1 MLNLGHMEAV
11 NGVIV
16 KTKRLVRKNLERLIL
31 FLLPLVFTA
40 INSNWIFTPPTH
52 NMPDPW
58 FYFSY
63 FRYFFERAAEF
74 PSNTHYFVERLTWI
88 VPGYVIYHIF
98 PPLIANHVLHL
109 SVYYL
114 AVFSLYGTVS
124 LLYHRR
130 AAFLAA
136 LLFGGY
142 PWFLRAA
149 GWDYTDG
156 TGIAHLY
163 VLIFLLTFV
172 FNAKHWR
179 AIFFL
184 AGAVHASFLVTN
196 LLWIGLLPSW
206 LIYFLLLNS
215 QNRKFDLG
223 RLTLAA
229 GYFLVGNLALLGLCG
244 LFYMWATGN
253 FFFLENTLK
262 TSIILVDNTAN
273 NLRVVRNYGR
283 YFPWWHVLPMLV
295 FFSASWTIWWQH
307 AQHRKVER
315 KQFALYLMFVL
326 AYAWLI
332 FWHFFSNPVLI
343 MFPYTSIII
352 PHTFLLLGTLWAE
365 PLERL
370 AGGHY
375 AAVVIAAISTLL
387 LPALSLTVFPFIA
400 SLQGNKPLT
409 ALLGLALLVCL
420 ITATMTKKE
429 SLFAGVLMLGIIYF
443 FVAENSYVFVAD
455 RNRGR
460 DNFEAIIA
468 ASAMIDA
475 RYTASPYGAFRL
487 WFRADENYNTFF
499 SLAAVY
505 LYPWGSSL
513 DEPLASKKPH
523 EHLALAPKDHIHPQD
538 SIVIIS
544 SRSAEDMLKEANQA
558 LAAQNLGV
566 VLENTGY
573 IQKGDFLFNLFFT
586 KTKSMHP

>member
-1 MLNLGHMEAV
+1 MLSFMHMETV
-11 NGVIV
+11 NGVVV
-16 KTKRLVRKNLERLIL
+16 KTKMFVRKNLDRLIL

-40 INSNWIFTPPTH
+40 INSNWIFTPPTP

-109 SVYYL
+109 SVYYI

-130 AAFLAA
+130 TAFLAA

-142 PWFLRAA
+142 PWFLRAT

-156 TGIAHLY
+156 IGIAHFC
-163 VLIFLLTFV
+163 VLIVLLTIV
-172 FNAKHWR
+172 FNVKHWR

-196 LLWIGLLPSW
+196 LLWVGLLPSW
-206 LIYFLLLNS
+206 LIYFLWLNS
-215 QNRKFDLG
+215 QKRKFDLG

-229 GYFLVGNLALLGLCG
+229 GYFLIGNLALLGLCG
-244 LFYMWATGN
+244 AFYMWATGN
-253 FFFLENTLK
+253 FFFLENSLK
-262 TSIILVDNTAN
+262 TSIILVDNSAN

-283 YFPWWHVLPMLV
+283 YFPWWHVLPLLV
-295 FFSASWTIWWQH
+295 FLSASWAAWRQH

-315 KQFALYLMFVL
+315 KQSALYLMFIL

-365 PLERL
+365 PLKRL
-370 AGGHY
+370 TGGQY
-375 AAVVIAAISTLL
+375 AVVVITAVSALL
-387 LPALSLTVFPFIA
+387 LPALVLTAFPFIS

-409 ALLGLALLVCL
+409 ALLGLVLLVCL
-420 ITATMTKKE
+420 VTTTTTKKE
-429 SLFAGVLMLGIIYF
+429 PLFAGVLLLGIIYF
-443 FVAENSYVFVAD
+443 FVAENSYVHVAD
-455 RNRGR
+455 RNRGQ
-460 DNFEAIIA
+460 DNFEAIIT

-475 RYTASPYGAFRL
+475 HYPDSPYGTFRL
-487 WFRADENYNTFF
+487 WFRADENYDTFF

-523 EHLALAPKDHIHPQD
+523 EHLALASKDHLHPQD
-538 SIVIIS
+538 PIVIIS
-544 SRSAEDMLKEANQA
+544 SRTAEDMLKEANQA
-558 LAAQNLGV
+558 LAAQNLS
-566 VLENTGY
+566 VLLEDTGY
-573 IQKGDFLFNLFFT
+573 IQKGNFIFNLFFT
-586 KTKSMHP
+586 RTKSGRP